1 MKTTIRYHHMPIRM
15 AKIENKKQKKRKQK
29 NTTLQYQVVVR
40 MQNNW
45 PSHTLL
51 VRKYKDKTLHKK
63 VQ

>member
-1 MKTTIRYHHMPIRM
+1 MPIRM
-15 AKIENKKQKKRKQK
+15 AKIENKKQKNRKQK

-51 VRKYKDKTLHKK
+51 VRKYKDKTLRKK